1 MYYITKEQ
9 YAHDI
14 GVLNCHI
21 VDLSTKIAELEA
33 ILNQLRVPPEKPKEC
48 TEYAPLKENETLR
61 GEKGKDVTS
70 EVRAAFEED
79 VTKEVRAA
87 FEVVK
92 TLSEDYLMSPPKE
105 YPQTQM
111 PLSELIGKGID
122 FKGITHISING
133 GRVLSAAIL
142 SIDNDKVILSIKGN
156 IHSWNISEITVIK

>member
-1 MYYITKEQ
+1 MENQIEQKYIAALENTLQ
-9 YAHDI
+9 
-14 GVLNCHI
+14 
-21 VDLSTKIAELEA
+21 LSREIENLRD
-33 ILNQLRVPPEKPKEC
+33 QLRSLTELCLKRSDRLNKEN
-48 TEYAPLKENETLR
+48 TKLQNQITALQKENETLR
-61 GEKGKDVTS
+61 GAM
-70 EVRAAFEED
+70 RED
-79 VTKEVRAA
+79 VTKGVRAA
-87 FEVVK
+87 FEVAK
-92 TLSEDYLMSPPKE
+92 ILSEDYLMPPPKE

>member
-61 GEKGKDVTS
+61 GAM
-70 EVRAAFEED
+70 RED

-87 FEVVK
+87 FEVAK
-92 TLSEDYLMSPPKE
+92 ILSEDYLMPPPKE